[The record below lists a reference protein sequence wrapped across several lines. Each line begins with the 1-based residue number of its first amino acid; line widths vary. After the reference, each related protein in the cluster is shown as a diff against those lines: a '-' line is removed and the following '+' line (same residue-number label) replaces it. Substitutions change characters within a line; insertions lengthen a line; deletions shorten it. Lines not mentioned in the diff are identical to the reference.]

1 MRTLS
6 LIALL
11 SAMSSPAFAQ
21 DAPAGAQAT
30 GCEVSAFEAV
40 RSERTGEIL
49 YWNNTTCSDARSS
62 SDEGMMMGNGMM
74 MSDGMMGDGRMGESM
89 MSDSMMSER

>member
-1 MRTLS
+1 MRKLS

-30 GCEVSAFEAV
+30 GCEISAFEAV
-40 RSERTGEIL
+40 RSDRTGEIL
-49 YWNNTTCSDARSS
+49 YWTNSTCRGARSG
-62 SDEGMMMGNGMM
+62 SDNIMMG
-74 MSDGMMGDGRMGESM
+74 DVIMMGDGMMEGGMMSDKM
-89 MSDSMMSER
+89 MSDS

>member
-11 SAMSSPAFAQ
+11 SAMSTPAFAQ

-30 GCEVSAFEAV
+30 GCDVAAFEAV

-49 YWNNTTCSDARSS
+49 YWTNGTCEGPRSGSD
-62 SDEGMMMGNGMM
+62 DMMMGGGMM
-74 MSDGMMGDGRMGESM
+74 GDGMMGDGMMGGSM
-89 MSDSMMSER
+89 MSDSMMSDG